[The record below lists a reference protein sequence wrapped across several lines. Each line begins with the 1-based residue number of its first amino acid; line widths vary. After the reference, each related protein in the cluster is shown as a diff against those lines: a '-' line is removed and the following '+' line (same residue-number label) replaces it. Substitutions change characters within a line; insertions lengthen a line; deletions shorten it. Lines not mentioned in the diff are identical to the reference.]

1 MGSLAL
7 DAGSEGLV
15 VSLDYASTVLVSL
28 AAGQLQ
34 AKFGPLRTTLTACPP
49 IFLAWLAMG
58 LATSLPTIYIS
69 RFLVGLGNGLLLSS
83 VYSVEVAAAD
93 RRGAVVMV
101 SFDIIMSQKLDIQSF
116 IR

>member
-69 RFLVGLGNGLLLSS
+69 RWACLHHPQVPGGPGQRPPALLRLLCRSGRCGQ
-83 VYSVEVAAAD
+83 EGG
-93 RRGAVVMV
+93 RRYGQ
-101 SFDIIMSQKLDIQSF
+101 F
-116 IR
+116 